1 MFRKR
6 RSCYGVYD
14 SFTTRNRRFD
24 GFSLAFEANV
34 KSVRSLNHVLSLNHV
49 MRVKTFEDSSF
60 FFFYVIQVFLEE
72 ILILISLCRNE
83 KCSVKLIFIGVT
95 KDLN

>member
-14 SFTTRNRRFD
+14 FFTTRNRRFD

-49 MRVKTFEDSSF
+49 MRVKTFEGSSF
-60 FFFYVIQVFLEE
+60 FFF
-72 ILILISLCRNE
+72 LCHTSIYGRNFDFNFPLS
-83 KCSVKLIFIGVT
+83 K
-95 KDLN
+95 